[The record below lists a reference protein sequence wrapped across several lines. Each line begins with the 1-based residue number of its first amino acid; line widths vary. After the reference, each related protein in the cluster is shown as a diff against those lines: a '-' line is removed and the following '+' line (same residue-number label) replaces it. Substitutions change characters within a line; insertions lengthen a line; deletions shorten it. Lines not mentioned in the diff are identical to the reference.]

1 MVKLKK
7 TVKSPGSATVINAIS
22 TGSGSAFGIK
32 LYVVAEVEL
41 KPYGIDCTSQ
51 RRVNPNLMEK
61 CVNKVL
67 HHYRV
72 DTGVKVYTHS
82 TLPVA
87 SGLSSSSATSNAVV
101 MGVSNLI
108 AEEFNLKPMNDMEII
123 NTAIDASLE
132 SGVTITGA
140 FDDATASYFG
150 GLTIT
155 DNYQRKIIK
164 KMEMEKQNILIYMP
178 DRKSLTAQSNVNRMK
193 LLSQLVETAFKKAVQ
208 GDIYEALTLN
218 GILYCA
224 SLGFDPKIALDAL
237 EAGALASGLS
247 GTGPS
252 FVTVVNDEY
261 QDEVLDALN
270 TYPGRVIATEVDNT
284 GTRVI

>member
-1 MVKLKK
+1 MKK

-41 KPYGIDCTSQ
+41 KPYGIECTSQ
-51 RRVNPNLMEK
+51 RRVNPDLMEK

-67 HHYRV
+67 QHYRV

-224 SLGFDPKIALDAL
+224 SLGFDPNIALDAL

-261 QDEVLDALN
+261 QDEVFDALN
-270 TYPGRVIATEVDNT
+270 TYPGRVIATEVDNM